1 MRKHYFF
8 TASVLMFI
16 LSLVG
21 FSDNLITDT
30 GQESNSDP
38 KFIIHGLFCFA
49 WFIILITQTNF
60 IRKENYKA
68 HLKLG
73 IAGMFAAVGVFIS
86 TIYIFVV
93 VYKGWDVMPIN
104 AKVNRFFMPSY
115 ALLVW
120 LGYMNRKKPDMHK
133 RFMYIGTLY
142 MLGPILDR
150 ALDDLFSDELISNTV
165 GWGAFIIGFWSSF
178 FVSLFIYDWLTLK
191 KIHPVTYIGFIW
203 FYIVWTI
210 TVFV

>member
-1 MRKHYFF
+1 MKKYYFLI
-8 TASVLMFI
+8 ASVLMLI

-38 KFIIHGLFCFA
+38 KFIIHGLFLFA
-49 WFIILITQTNF
+49 WFIILIIQTNF
-60 IRKENYKA
+60 IRQENYKA
-68 HLKLG
+68 HIKLG
-73 IAGMFAAVGVFIS
+73 IAGMVVAIGVLL
-86 TIYIFVV
+86 TTVYIFLV
-93 VYKGWDVMPIN
+93 VYNGWNVMPIN

-120 LGYMNRKKPDMHK
+120 LGYMNRKKPNKHK
-133 RFMYIGTLY
+133 RFMYVGTLY

-150 ALDDLFSDELISNTV
+150 ALDHIFPDELISNTV
-165 GWGAFIIGFWSSF
+165 GWGPFIIGFWSLF
-178 FVSLFIYDWLTLK
+178 FISLFIYDWLTLR
-191 KIHPVTYIGFIW
+191 KIHPITYLGFIW

-210 TVFV
+210 TAFI